1 MGQFGRPFKKCQTV
15 KKLTS
20 GGFSS
25 VTTSAITSAAPL
37 SKRGSSWTREVA
49 RFCCILGKY
58 LSEEVVWVQIDPE
71 SLTRPS
77 APAMVGGRCQ
87 DDHQQGRVVEL
98 FSSEV
103 SSLSSEVLP
112 KESSVTSLDRGG
124 GEDLKILKISHTW
137 LADKVCGGPDRVGHL
152 S

>member
-1 MGQFGRPFKKCQTV
+1 MPGSPAATY
-15 KKLTS
+15 S
-20 GGFSS
+20 G
-25 VTTSAITSAAPL
+25 PL
-37 SKRGSSWTREVA
+37 DRGVA
-49 RFCCILGKY
+49 RFCCVLGEY
-58 LSEEVVWVQIDPE
+58 LSEEVFWTQINQE
-71 SLTRPS
+71 SLTRSS

-103 SSLSSEVLP
+103 SSLSR
-112 KESSVTSLDRGG
+112 DG

-137 LADKVCGGPDRVGHL
+137 VADRVCGGPDRVGHL

>member
-1 MGQFGRPFKKCQTV
+1 M
-15 KKLTS
+15 
-20 GGFSS
+20 
-25 VTTSAITSAAPL
+25 
-37 SKRGSSWTREVA
+37 
-49 RFCCILGKY
+49 
-58 LSEEVVWVQIDPE
+58 QIYPE